1 MSHIVT
7 VSNPLSITL
16 VMFSMLMLVS
26 AMLVANTTL
35 RNPRGVGWNTFFCS
49 AYGRLLYL
57 HVNRALRSTQC
68 DHPDLTVPEPQTVAA
83 LHEDLLARLDLVL
96 SGQKDED
103 VAADRG
109 VVDGDGCLRDKGRR
123 RFLQRRRT
131 PRSWARARRHSCL

>member
-1 MSHIVT
+1 
-7 VSNPLSITL
+7 
-16 VMFSMLMLVS
+16 MFSMLMLVS
-26 AMLVANTTL
+26 AMPVASTTL

-57 HVNRALRSTQC
+57 RVSRALRSRQG
-68 DHPDLTVPEPQTVAA
+68 DHPDLTVPEPQAVAA

-96 SGQKDED
+96 SGQEDED

-109 VVDGDGCLRDKGRR
+109 VVDGDGCLREKERR
-123 RFLQRRRT
+123 RGLQQRRT